1 MWRFVWISLV
11 PLIVTVCGLLILPGL
26 LTTAASGLPL
36 RTAAPLAP
44 AASVAIIAGA
54 GVVAPLVRVPWGV
67 PLVAALT
74 AILTLA
80 AALAR
85 LIVSRVRARRA
96 GSADGAAT
104 RAPTSRPSRADV
116 LTGLVLLGFSALIMT
131 WLVARE
137 LNTPDAISQTFDAV
151 FHLNA
156 VEWIL
161 RTGNASSIKC
171 HLESP
176 EGGVY
181 PMGWHTLVAL
191 TMKVAHS
198 TSIPLATNATTIA
211 VSALVWPGGC
221 LALAS
226 RLFNGRRLAMIATAL
241 LCTATASFPLLVI
254 SFGVLY
260 PNFLAL
266 ALLPGMI
273 ASLLDLFPAHD
284 EPSAPPLL
292 IPALVLAVAGL
303 GLAQPNA
310 IVTFLIALIILM
322 GAWIMRAV
330 NGAKRGGP
338 ARQIRTRIIVCA
350 ITTLATVGV
359 WIGVRPPQRS
369 ATWGPNNVMS
379 AVIGEILT
387 STPQGL
393 PIAWVVAVPAI
404 VGAGGAREGGGRRG
418 GVLLPTHPGLPPP
431 PSKGFPFVWVGS
443 VPVVVVLFL
452 PGSRPRLRWLV
463 IFHAVGCLLYLA
475 SKTMPMG
482 DLRYYVVGTWY
493 SDTNRLAA
501 LIPLGAIPLAALGTC
516 VIADRAA
523 QRLTTLRLH
532 EPGARRRIAYAVL
545 VANLVL
551 LGPASTATSQALHKL
566 EAPYTMNAG
575 SELLTPDELGL
586 IRMLPGLVGEDD
598 TVAVDPSTGA
608 ALAYSLAGTSTTIKH
623 IFYHDTP
630 DLEVVDKKLRLAGKD
645 PQVCEAVNN
654 LGIRYVLYFPGR
666 TLHNRRPFSG
676 FVNLPTAGGFEL
688 VAQYG
693 RAALYRVTACG

>member
-404 VGAGGAREGGGRRG
+404 VGAVAAWRR
-418 GVLLPTHPGLPPP
+418 
-431 PSKGFPFVWVGS
+431 
-443 VPVVVVLFL
+443 
-452 PGSRPRLRWLV
+452 RRLRWLV

-586 IRMLPGLVGEDD
+586 IRMLPGLVGEED

>member
-1 MWRFVWISLV
+1 M
-11 PLIVTVCGLLILPGL
+11 
-26 LTTAASGLPL
+26 
-36 RTAAPLAP
+36 
-44 AASVAIIAGA
+44 
-54 GVVAPLVRVPWGV
+54 
-67 PLVAALT
+67 
-74 AILTLA
+74 
-80 AALAR
+80 
-85 LIVSRVRARRA
+85 
-96 GSADGAAT
+96 
-104 RAPTSRPSRADV
+104 
-116 LTGLVLLGFSALIMT
+116 
-131 WLVARE
+131 
-137 LNTPDAISQTFDAV
+137 
-151 FHLNA
+151 
-156 VEWIL
+156 
-161 RTGNASSIKC
+161 
-171 HLESP
+171 
-176 EGGVY
+176 
-181 PMGWHTLVAL
+181 
-191 TMKVAHS
+191 
-198 TSIPLATNATTIA
+198 
-211 VSALVWPGGC
+211 
-221 LALAS
+221 
-226 RLFNGRRLAMIATAL
+226 
-241 LCTATASFPLLVI
+241 
-254 SFGVLY
+254 LY

-404 VGAGGAREGGGRRG
+404 VGAVAAWRR
-418 GVLLPTHPGLPPP
+418 
-431 PSKGFPFVWVGS
+431 
-443 VPVVVVLFL
+443 
-452 PGSRPRLRWLV
+452 RRLRWLV

>member
-85 LIVSRVRARRA
+85 LIVSCVRARRA

-404 VGAGGAREGGGRRG
+404 VGA
-418 GVLLPTHPGLPPP
+418 
-431 PSKGFPFVWVGS
+431 
-443 VPVVVVLFL
+443 
-452 PGSRPRLRWLV
+452 
-463 IFHAVGCLLYLA
+463 VGCLLYLA

>member
-404 VGAGGAREGGGRRG
+404 VGAVAAWRWR
-418 GVLLPTHPGLPPP
+418 
-431 PSKGFPFVWVGS
+431 
-443 VPVVVVLFL
+443 
-452 PGSRPRLRWLV
+452 RLRWLV

>member
-54 GVVAPLVRVPWGV
+54 GVVAPLVRMPWGV

-404 VGAGGAREGGGRRG
+404 VGAVAAWRR
-418 GVLLPTHPGLPPP
+418 
-431 PSKGFPFVWVGS
+431 
-443 VPVVVVLFL
+443 
-452 PGSRPRLRWLV
+452 RRLRWLV

>member
-96 GSADGAAT
+96 ESADGAAT

-404 VGAGGAREGGGRRG
+404 VGAVAAWRR
-418 GVLLPTHPGLPPP
+418 
-431 PSKGFPFVWVGS
+431 
-443 VPVVVVLFL
+443 
-452 PGSRPRLRWLV
+452 RRLRWLV

>member
-393 PIAWVVAVPAI
+393 PIAWVVAVSAI
-404 VGAGGAREGGGRRG
+404 VGAVAAWRR
-418 GVLLPTHPGLPPP
+418 
-431 PSKGFPFVWVGS
+431 
-443 VPVVVVLFL
+443 
-452 PGSRPRLRWLV
+452 RRLRWLV

>member
-191 TMKVAHS
+191 TIKVAHS

-404 VGAGGAREGGGRRG
+404 VGAVAAWRR
-418 GVLLPTHPGLPPP
+418 
-431 PSKGFPFVWVGS
+431 
-443 VPVVVVLFL
+443 
-452 PGSRPRLRWLV
+452 RRLRWLV

>member
-1 MWRFVWISLV
+1 MWISLV

-404 VGAGGAREGGGRRG
+404 VGAVAAWRR
-418 GVLLPTHPGLPPP
+418 
-431 PSKGFPFVWVGS
+431 
-443 VPVVVVLFL
+443 
-452 PGSRPRLRWLV
+452 RRLRWLV

>member
-85 LIVSRVRARRA
+85 LIVSRVRVRARRA

-322 GAWIMRAV
+322 SAWIMRAV

-404 VGAGGAREGGGRRG
+404 VGAVAAWRR
-418 GVLLPTHPGLPPP
+418 
-431 PSKGFPFVWVGS
+431 
-443 VPVVVVLFL
+443 
-452 PGSRPRLRWLV
+452 RRLRWLV

>member
-85 LIVSRVRARRA
+85 LIVSRVRARARRA

-404 VGAGGAREGGGRRG
+404 VGAVAAWRR
-418 GVLLPTHPGLPPP
+418 
-431 PSKGFPFVWVGS
+431 
-443 VPVVVVLFL
+443 
-452 PGSRPRLRWLV
+452 RRLRWLV

>member
-393 PIAWVVAVPAI
+393 HIAWVVAVPAI
-404 VGAGGAREGGGRRG
+404 VGAVAAWRR
-418 GVLLPTHPGLPPP
+418 
-431 PSKGFPFVWVGS
+431 
-443 VPVVVVLFL
+443 
-452 PGSRPRLRWLV
+452 RRLRWLV

>member
-284 EPSAPPLL
+284 EPYAPPLL

-404 VGAGGAREGGGRRG
+404 VGAVAAWRR
-418 GVLLPTHPGLPPP
+418 
-431 PSKGFPFVWVGS
+431 
-443 VPVVVVLFL
+443 
-452 PGSRPRLRWLV
+452 RRLRWLV

>member
-404 VGAGGAREGGGRRG
+404 VGAVAAGGRRRRGWGVIFPAGGGRRY
-418 GVLLPTHPGLPPP
+418 
-431 PSKGFPFVWVGS
+431 
-443 VPVVVVLFL
+443 
-452 PGSRPRLRWLV
+452 R
-463 IFHAVGCLLYLA
+463 AA
-475 SKTMPMG
+475 KTMPRG

>member
-338 ARQIRTRIIVCA
+338 ARQIRTRIIVCT

-404 VGAGGAREGGGRRG
+404 VGAVAAWRR
-418 GVLLPTHPGLPPP
+418 
-431 PSKGFPFVWVGS
+431 
-443 VPVVVVLFL
+443 
-452 PGSRPRLRWLV
+452 RRLRWLV

>member
-226 RLFNGRRLAMIATAL
+226 QLFNGRRLAMIATAL

-404 VGAGGAREGGGRRG
+404 VGAVAAWRR
-418 GVLLPTHPGLPPP
+418 
-431 PSKGFPFVWVGS
+431 
-443 VPVVVVLFL
+443 
-452 PGSRPRLRWLV
+452 RRLRWLV

>member
-85 LIVSRVRARRA
+85 LIVSRVRVRARRA

-404 VGAGGAREGGGRRG
+404 VGAVAAWRR
-418 GVLLPTHPGLPPP
+418 
-431 PSKGFPFVWVGS
+431 
-443 VPVVVVLFL
+443 
-452 PGSRPRLRWLV
+452 RRLRWLV

-566 EAPYTMNAG
+566 EAPYTINAG

>member
-1 MWRFVWISLV
+1 
-11 PLIVTVCGLLILPGL
+11 
-26 LTTAASGLPL
+26 
-36 RTAAPLAP
+36 
-44 AASVAIIAGA
+44 
-54 GVVAPLVRVPWGV
+54 
-67 PLVAALT
+67 
-74 AILTLA
+74 
-80 AALAR
+80 
-85 LIVSRVRARRA
+85 
-96 GSADGAAT
+96 
-104 RAPTSRPSRADV
+104 
-116 LTGLVLLGFSALIMT
+116 VLLGFSALIMT

-404 VGAGGAREGGGRRG
+404 VGARAPPGGGGGGGGRAASP
-418 GVLLPTHPGLPPP
+418 LPAASSTSRPRRCPWGICATTWWAPGTPTPT
-431 PSKGFPFVWVGS
+431 
-443 VPVVVVLFL
+443 
-452 PGSRPRLRWLV
+452 GSRPSSPWERYRW
-463 IFHAVGCLLYLA
+463 
-475 SKTMPMG
+475 
-482 DLRYYVVGTWY
+482 
-493 SDTNRLAA
+493 
-501 LIPLGAIPLAALGTC
+501 
-516 VIADRAA
+516 
-523 QRLTTLRLH
+523 
-532 EPGARRRIAYAVL
+532 RRWA
-545 VANLVL
+545 
-551 LGPASTATSQALHKL
+551 PASSRIGPRSA
-566 EAPYTMNAG
+566 
-575 SELLTPDELGL
+575 
-586 IRMLPGLVGEDD
+586 
-598 TVAVDPSTGA
+598 
-608 ALAYSLAGTSTTIKH
+608 
-623 IFYHDTP
+623 
-630 DLEVVDKKLRLAGKD
+630 
-645 PQVCEAVNN
+645 
-654 LGIRYVLYFPGR
+654 
-666 TLHNRRPFSG
+666 
-676 FVNLPTAGGFEL
+676 
-688 VAQYG
+688 
-693 RAALYRVTACG
+693 

>member
-116 LTGLVLLGFSALIMT
+116 LTGLMLLGFSALIMT

-404 VGAGGAREGGGRRG
+404 VGAVAAWRR
-418 GVLLPTHPGLPPP
+418 
-431 PSKGFPFVWVGS
+431 
-443 VPVVVVLFL
+443 
-452 PGSRPRLRWLV
+452 RRLRWLV

-566 EAPYTMNAG
+566 EAAYTMNAG

>member
-338 ARQIRTRIIVCA
+338 ARQIRTRIIICA

-404 VGAGGAREGGGRRG
+404 VGAVAAWRR
-418 GVLLPTHPGLPPP
+418 
-431 PSKGFPFVWVGS
+431 
-443 VPVVVVLFL
+443 
-452 PGSRPRLRWLV
+452 RRLRWLV

>member
-1 MWRFVWISLV
+1 MWISLV

-310 IVTFLIALIILM
+310 IVTFLITLIILM

-404 VGAGGAREGGGRRG
+404 VGAVAAWRR
-418 GVLLPTHPGLPPP
+418 
-431 PSKGFPFVWVGS
+431 
-443 VPVVVVLFL
+443 
-452 PGSRPRLRWLV
+452 RRLRWLV

-598 TVAVDPSTGA
+598 TVAIDPSTGA

>member
-310 IVTFLIALIILM
+310 IVTFLITLIILM

-404 VGAGGAREGGGRRG
+404 VGAVAAWRR
-418 GVLLPTHPGLPPP
+418 
-431 PSKGFPFVWVGS
+431 
-443 VPVVVVLFL
+443 
-452 PGSRPRLRWLV
+452 RRLRWLV

-598 TVAVDPSTGA
+598 TVAIDPSTGA

>member
-404 VGAGGAREGGGRRG
+404 VGAVAAWRR
-418 GVLLPTHPGLPPP
+418 
-431 PSKGFPFVWVGS
+431 
-443 VPVVVVLFL
+443 
-452 PGSRPRLRWLV
+452 RRLRWLV

-608 ALAYSLAGTSTTIKH
+608 ALAYSLGGTSTTIKH

>member
-198 TSIPLATNATTIA
+198 TSIPLVTNATTIA

-404 VGAGGAREGGGRRG
+404 VGAVAAWRR
-418 GVLLPTHPGLPPP
+418 
-431 PSKGFPFVWVGS
+431 
-443 VPVVVVLFL
+443 
-452 PGSRPRLRWLV
+452 RRLRWLV

>member
-116 LTGLVLLGFSALIMT
+116 LTGLMLLGFSALIMT

-404 VGAGGAREGGGRRG
+404 VGAVAAWRR
-418 GVLLPTHPGLPPP
+418 
-431 PSKGFPFVWVGS
+431 
-443 VPVVVVLFL
+443 
-452 PGSRPRLRWLV
+452 RRLRWLV

>member
-404 VGAGGAREGGGRRG
+404 VGAVAAWRR
-418 GVLLPTHPGLPPP
+418 
-431 PSKGFPFVWVGS
+431 
-443 VPVVVVLFL
+443 
-452 PGSRPRLRWLV
+452 RRLRWLV

-501 LIPLGAIPLAALGTC
+501 LIPLGTIPLAALGTC

>member
-1 MWRFVWISLV
+1 MQGLQDCSFPHALGSAGVQPIHLIPWLLVWISLI
-11 PLIVTVCGLLILPGL
+11 PQILTASALLFAPGL
-26 LTTAASGLPL
+26 LVTVVAGLPP
-36 RTAAPLAP
+36 RTAVSLAP
-44 AASVAIIAGA
+44 AASIGIIAGA
-54 GVVAPLVRVPWGV
+54 GVIAPLVHISWGPV
-67 PLVAALT
+67 IVAALT
-74 AILTLA
+74 GAIVLIAAVMRVPATRMRGRNASGRTGQAGQADRAPSDRPTPSDALMYVILLGA
-80 AALAR
+80 AAL
-85 LIVSRVRARRA
+85 V
-96 GSADGAAT
+96 T
-104 RAPTSRPSRADV
+104 
-116 LTGLVLLGFSALIMT
+116 T

-137 LNTPDAISQTFDAV
+137 LNTADAISQTFDAV

-156 VEWIL
+156 VRWIL
-161 RTGNASSIKC
+161 DTGNASSIKC
-171 HLESP
+171 YLESP
-176 EGGVY
+176 QGDVY

-191 TMKVAHS
+191 TMKLTGS
-198 TSIPLATNATTIA
+198 TSIPMATNATAIA
-211 VSALVWPGGC
+211 VSALAWPSGC
-221 LALAS
+221 LALTS
-226 RLFNGRRLAMIATAL
+226 RILNRRRLGMVVTAL
-241 LCTATASFPLLVI
+241 LCSTISAFPLLLL

-404 VGAGGAREGGGRRG
+404 VGAVAAWRR
-418 GVLLPTHPGLPPP
+418 
-431 PSKGFPFVWVGS
+431 
-443 VPVVVVLFL
+443 
-452 PGSRPRLRWLV
+452 RRLRWLV

>member
-211 VSALVWPGGC
+211 VSALVWPSGC

-404 VGAGGAREGGGRRG
+404 VGAVAAWRR
-418 GVLLPTHPGLPPP
+418 
-431 PSKGFPFVWVGS
+431 
-443 VPVVVVLFL
+443 
-452 PGSRPRLRWLV
+452 RRLRWLV

>member
-404 VGAGGAREGGGRRG
+404 VGAVAAWRR
-418 GVLLPTHPGLPPP
+418 
-431 PSKGFPFVWVGS
+431 
-443 VPVVVVLFL
+443 
-452 PGSRPRLRWLV
+452 RRLRWLV

-693 RAALYRVTACG
+693 RAALYRVTACR

>member
-85 LIVSRVRARRA
+85 LIASRVRARRA

-404 VGAGGAREGGGRRG
+404 VGAVAAWRR
-418 GVLLPTHPGLPPP
+418 
-431 PSKGFPFVWVGS
+431 
-443 VPVVVVLFL
+443 
-452 PGSRPRLRWLV
+452 RRLRWLV

>member
-104 RAPTSRPSRADV
+104 QAPTSRPSRADV

-404 VGAGGAREGGGRRG
+404 VGAVAAWRR
-418 GVLLPTHPGLPPP
+418 
-431 PSKGFPFVWVGS
+431 
-443 VPVVVVLFL
+443 
-452 PGSRPRLRWLV
+452 RRLRWLV

>member
-1 MWRFVWISLV
+1 MWRFVWISLI

-404 VGAGGAREGGGRRG
+404 VGAVAAWRR
-418 GVLLPTHPGLPPP
+418 
-431 PSKGFPFVWVGS
+431 
-443 VPVVVVLFL
+443 
-452 PGSRPRLRWLV
+452 RRLRWLV

>member
-104 RAPTSRPSRADV
+104 RAPTSLPSRADV

-404 VGAGGAREGGGRRG
+404 VGAVAAWRR
-418 GVLLPTHPGLPPP
+418 
-431 PSKGFPFVWVGS
+431 
-443 VPVVVVLFL
+443 
-452 PGSRPRLRWLV
+452 RRLRWLV

>member
-404 VGAGGAREGGGRRG
+404 VGAVAAWRR
-418 GVLLPTHPGLPPP
+418 
-431 PSKGFPFVWVGS
+431 
-443 VPVVVVLFL
+443 
-452 PGSRPRLRWLV
+452 RRLRWLV

>member
-404 VGAGGAREGGGRRG
+404 VGALAPRGR
-418 GVLLPTHPGLPPP
+418 P
-431 PSKGFPFVWVGS
+431 
-443 VPVVVVLFL
+443 
-452 PGSRPRLRWLV
+452 
-463 IFHAVGCLLYLA
+463 
-475 SKTMPMG
+475 
-482 DLRYYVVGTWY
+482 
-493 SDTNRLAA
+493 
-501 LIPLGAIPLAALGTC
+501 
-516 VIADRAA
+516 
-523 QRLTTLRLH
+523 
-532 EPGARRRIAYAVL
+532 
-545 VANLVL
+545 
-551 LGPASTATSQALHKL
+551 
-566 EAPYTMNAG
+566 
-575 SELLTPDELGL
+575 
-586 IRMLPGLVGEDD
+586 
-598 TVAVDPSTGA
+598 
-608 ALAYSLAGTSTTIKH
+608 
-623 IFYHDTP
+623 
-630 DLEVVDKKLRLAGKD
+630 
-645 PQVCEAVNN
+645 
-654 LGIRYVLYFPGR
+654 PGR
-666 TLHNRRPFSG
+666 GVGNINAHR
-676 FVNLPTAGGFEL
+676 
-688 VAQYG
+688 G
-693 RAALYRVTACG
+693 RH

>member
-393 PIAWVVAVPAI
+393 PIVWVVAVPAI
-404 VGAGGAREGGGRRG
+404 VGAVAAWRR
-418 GVLLPTHPGLPPP
+418 
-431 PSKGFPFVWVGS
+431 
-443 VPVVVVLFL
+443 
-452 PGSRPRLRWLV
+452 RRLRWLV

>member
-404 VGAGGAREGGGRRG
+404 VGAVAAWRR
-418 GVLLPTHPGLPPP
+418 
-431 PSKGFPFVWVGS
+431 
-443 VPVVVVLFL
+443 
-452 PGSRPRLRWLV
+452 RRLRWLV

-645 PQVCEAVNN
+645 PQVCEAVDN